1 MNRSH
6 LAREDANTSVESYL
20 AAKNPW
26 LRRQVRAPLGRGDL
40 PFVVG
45 PALVAQEELPP
56 LQQISN
62 SMTPPSKASRH

>member
-20 AAKNPW
+20 AAKSI
-26 LRRQVRAPLGRGDL
+26 RAPLGRGDL

-56 LQQISN
+56 LQPALKLDD
-62 SMTPPSKASRH
+62 TAL